1 MTVIC
6 IRPWN
11 MVVYSK
17 DSNISNLASTKRGR
31 MGVKIRSGFVSNSSS
46 SSFVIKLEHLLPHQ
60 IVAILRHKYSPECS
74 DPWDIGIS
82 TKTGE
87 VWGHT
92 SMDNFDMDM
101 YLDKLEVRPSDIDWD
116 VADHYDVTY
125 WDKMED

>member
-1 MTVIC
+1 MNIVL
-6 IRPWN
+6 PWCQN
-11 MVVYSK
+11 GVGKIELQNHHALAGGMVLREYC
-17 DSNISNLASTKRGR
+17 
-31 MGVKIRSGFVSNSSS
+31 
-46 SSFVIKLEHLLPHQ
+46 LL
-60 IVAILRHKYSPECS
+60 KFNGC
-74 DPWDIGIS
+74 WDIGIS